1 MRNKGEAGKLIVK
14 VVPLKRFSKGGDIQ
28 EDIRQWALDQKKRA
42 SSKEKPP
49 EPPEKPPWQRFM
61 DVNVDVIKWIV
72 GNPIV
77 RWIAGSAIW
86 DWLHAFLHFS
96 IPRNALTRPV
106 HRSVSKSRCRLAVIM
121 LGSPA

>member
-1 MRNKGEAGKLIVK
+1 MRNKGEARKLIVK

-28 EDIRQWALDQKKRA
+28 EDIRLWALDQKRRA

-49 EPPEKPPWQRFM
+49 EPPEKPPRPPFI
-61 DVNVDVIKWIV
+61 DRNLKAFKWIV

-96 IPRNALTRPV
+96 IPRNALTRSV
-106 HRSVSKSRCRLAVIM
+106 HRAVSKSRCRLAVIM